1 MMIEYKLPPV
11 QLKTWEPIVRTSRQI
26 PFGYKVDPEDDWIL
40 QPIPEELDL
49 LDQAKVHLKQ
59 YSYRAVADW
68 LTEKS
73 GRSITH
79 AGLRQRVISERR
91 KTRKATN
98 LEQLAKKYQKTIEKV
113 QELERR
119 KLGKFSGGDDTS
131 PSDPGSN

>member
-1 MMIEYKLPPV
+1 MMTEYKLPPV
-11 QLKTWEPIVRTSRQI
+11 QLKAWEPIVRTSRQI
-26 PFGYKVDPEDDWIL
+26 PFGYKIDPEDDWIL

-79 AGLRQRVISERR
+79 AGLRQRVISERKR
-91 KTRKATN
+91 TRKSTN
-98 LEQLAKKYQKTIEKV
+98 LEQLAKKYKKTMEKV

-119 KLGKFSGGDDTS
+119 KLGKFSDSDSTCTS
-131 PSDPGSN
+131 NTGSD

>member
-1 MMIEYKLPPV
+1 MSELKLPPV
-11 QLKTWEPIVRTSRQI
+11 QLKEWEPIVRTSRQI
-26 PFGYKVDPEDDWIL
+26 PFGYKLDPDDNWIL
-40 QPIPEELDL
+40 LPIPSELDL
-49 LDQAKVHLKQ
+49 LEQAKQHLKN

-91 KTRKATN
+91 KTRKSTN

-113 QELERR
+113 KELEKR
-119 KLGKFSGGDDTS
+119 KLGKHSSGG
-131 PSDPGSN
+131 GSEDLRESST

>member
-1 MMIEYKLPPV
+1 MTTEYKLPKV
-11 QLKTWEPIVRTSRQI
+11 QLKEWEPIVRTSRQV
-26 PFGYKVDPEDDWIL
+26 PFGYLVDPEDDWIL
-40 QPIPEELDL
+40 LPIAEELDL
-49 LDQAKVHLKQ
+49 LEQAKQHLKQ

-113 QELERR
+113 QELEKR
-119 KLGKFSGGDDTS
+119 KLGKHSGSDS
-131 PSDPGSN
+131 PSDSNPSGD